1 ADRTVALP
9 PIDEAGAARL
19 VDRLRVRPVLDGFRG
34 AGSADLG
41 TVLRAVV
48 GVSTLAVELGDCVE
62 AIDINPLRVGTVGA
76 VAVDALLLPREP
88 SP

>member
-1 ADRTVALP
+1 
-9 PIDEAGAARL
+9 
-19 VDRLRVRPVLDGFRG
+19 VLDGFRG
-34 AGSADLG
+34 ARPADLG

-76 VAVDALLLPREP
+76 VAVDALVLPREL

>member
-1 ADRTVALP
+1 
-9 PIDEAGAARL
+9 
-19 VDRLRVRPVLDGFRG
+19 
-34 AGSADLG
+34 
-41 TVLRAVV
+41 V

-76 VAVDALLLPREP
+76 VAVDALVLPREL